1 MKSEHKF
8 IVKKVKLG
16 KDDKKLSNDHESQIV
31 DPFSQLWEYNNTISQ
46 YNNNN
51 NNNNINN
58 SNNNNNKPIP
68 YRNKVMVSYSSN
80 TWLTNNAAFP
90 NSKQIQGYGIVCVS
104 IDLEAIT
111 FMV

>member
-58 SNNNNNKPIP
+58 SNNNNNNNNCPADWAQECI
-68 YRNKVMVSYSSN
+68 NLCHSVSKEV
-80 TWLTNNAAFP
+80 T
-90 NSKQIQGYGIVCVS
+90 KGKHGR
-104 IDLEAIT
+104 
-111 FMV
+111 